1 VLFANALNFWLG
13 VRHNDF
19 AYDAHTANNP
29 PGFLAFPL
37 VFVENGLVS
46 GPTHNHKAA
55 SHD

>member
-29 PGFLAFPL
+29 PGFLAFPI

-46 GPTHNHKAA
+46 GPAHNHKAA